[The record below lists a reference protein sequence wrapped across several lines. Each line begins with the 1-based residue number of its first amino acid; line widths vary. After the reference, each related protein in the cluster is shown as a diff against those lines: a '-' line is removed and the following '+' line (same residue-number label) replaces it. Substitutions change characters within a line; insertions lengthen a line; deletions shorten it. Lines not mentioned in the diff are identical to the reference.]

1 MESMFS
7 GAISFN
13 QDISPWNTSN
23 VSNMRD
29 MFTFTQAFNQ
39 PIGSWDTSNVFN
51 MDFMF
56 ELATAFNQD
65 LTSWNVVNIPSE
77 PPFFADNSALA
88 QSNYPVWGT
97 AGS

>member
-39 PIGSWDTSNVFN
+39 PIGSWIHLMFLIWTSC
-51 MDFMF
+51 
-56 ELATAFNQD
+56 
-65 LTSWNVVNIPSE
+65 
-77 PPFFADNSALA
+77 
-88 QSNYPVWGT
+88 SNLLQHLIKT
-97 AGS
+97 